1 MVPDLSSIRRMHKA
15 IKWNEEEHLGG
26 VAMEVKVIKRE
37 RECVCVCVCVM

>member
-26 VAMEVKVIKRE
+26 GVAMEIK
-37 RECVCVCVCVM
+37 